1 MRKQKTWYCPH
12 YSRLPQFKRRGGT
25 RTSAQPSMASIQ
37 AAMKLDNIC
46 ICKAKPSTTETVVEC
61 HGDNCKNG
69 KFFHFT
75 CHSLNRMPDNYWKC
89 SGCNKLATIYSA
101 TTLTKYCSSS
111 DSSSGEGES
120 DISISKVSK
129 EVCLIKWYNSRTE
142 VNKSCTNS
150 CHVIHQWSVVIR
162 VS

>member
-61 HGDNCKNG
+61 HGDNY
-69 KFFHFT
+69 
-75 CHSLNRMPDNYWKC
+75 SLPSSHAIRSSVKASSFP
-89 SGCNKLATIYSA
+89 L
-101 TTLTKYCSSS
+101 LLVFSSS
-111 DSSSGEGES
+111 
-120 DISISKVSK
+120 V
-129 EVCLIKWYNSRTE
+129 EVLG
-142 VNKSCTNS
+142 
-150 CHVIHQWSVVIR
+150 
-162 VS
+162 

>member
-61 HGDNCKNG
+61 HGDNCKNR
-69 KFFHFT
+69 KFFHLT
-75 CHSLNRMPDNYWKC
+75 CHSLNRMPTIIGNVL
-89 SGCNKLATIYSA
+89 NATN
-101 TTLTKYCSSS
+101 LPQ
-111 DSSSGEGES
+111 
-120 DISISKVSK
+120 SIQPPPLPSIVLHQIPQVVKGKVIFLS
-129 EVCLIKWYNSRTE
+129 L
-142 VNKSCTNS
+142 KS
-150 CHVIHQWSVVIR
+150 QR
-162 VS
+162 KFA